1 MPDDRAAAQPT
12 PPAPPALASPAGQR
26 LLWFA
31 LLAATVL
38 ILYLC
43 WLMLEPFIDVL
54 MWAVVLV
61 VTFFPLHRRILHRIG
76 SPSWSAAISCVL
88 VVVTIL
94 LPLALVTVLVLR
106 DVRDLAQYVQQ
117 NRESLLHPDENTF
130 VGRTLDRIDRVVDID
145 RYRSR
150 EYLAERSRAL
160 AGAIAARTLNVVGG
174 LVGMIVQV
182 FFMIFTM
189 FYLFRDANSIRT
201 AASSYLPLDAWT
213 THEIF
218 QRTKEVIYASIYGM
232 LVIALV
238 QGALGLLMFWILGIP
253 SALLWATVMI
263 LARFVPVIGTALVWV
278 PEVIYLLVTG
288 HWIKA
293 IILAAWCFGVIG
305 TVDNLLRPRLIG
317 QRTRLHE
324 LVGLFAVLGGMQV
337 FGALGIVTG
346 PAIAAIALA
355 LLAVWRQAGVAGP
368 AGPAGAGANSL
379 SSPCSH

>member
-1 MPDDRAAAQPT
+1 MR
-12 PPAPPALASPAGQR
+12 
-26 LLWFA
+26 WFA
-31 LLAATVL
+31 LLAVTSL

-61 VTFFPLHRRILHRIG
+61 VTFFPLHRRILRRIG
-76 SPSWSAAISCVL
+76 SPSGSAAISCVL
-88 VVVTIL
+88 VVVTIVV
-94 LPLALVTVLVLR
+94 PLALVTVLVLR

-117 NRESLLHPDENTF
+117 NRESLLHPDSGTL
-130 VGRTLDRIDRVVDID
+130 VGRTLERIDRVVDID
-145 RYRSR
+145 RYTSR

-160 AGAIAARTLNVVGG
+160 AGAIAARTLNAVGG
-174 LVGMIVQV
+174 LVGIVVQV

-189 FYLFRDANSIRT
+189 FYLFRDADNIR
-201 AASSYLPLDAWT
+201 AAARSYLPLDAWT

-238 QGALGLLMFWILGIP
+238 QGALGLIMFWILGVP

-263 LARFVPVIGTALVWV
+263 LASFVPVIGTALVWV
-278 PEVIYLLVTG
+278 PAVIYLLITG
-288 HWIKA
+288 HWVKA
-293 IILAAWCFGVIG
+293 IILVVWCFGVIG
-305 TVDNLLRPRLIG
+305 TVDNLLRPKLIG
-317 QRTRLHE
+317 ERTRLHE
-324 LVGLFAVLGGMQV
+324 LVVLFAVLGGIQV

-355 LLAVWRQAGVAGP
+355 LLAVWRQPTVTGGAAAAAPSTAVPPPVPPPAIAGDSA
-368 AGPAGAGANSL
+368 
-379 SSPCSH
+379 